1 MKRRDFVRLAS
12 SGMLGVAGLGLAGC
26 EEYPTRT
33 VYGVYL
39 YYYYWDRNIYYHP
52 YSQIYIYIINGRWV
66 RTKRPPPY
74 FVPNPAFR
82 VRIINRDGMPYRNN
96 LRHRQRYARSDVG
109 SDTGPARIERSVDP
123 APRSTPPRSTST
135 PPRSTSTPPRSPSTP
150 PRTTSTPPRTTSTP
164 QRQTPGTRPP
174 ERRPSPSTAAQPS
187 KQKQNEERIRRKRQ
201 EEEEERR
208 RRLLDR

>member
-1 MKRRDFVRLAS
+1 MKRRDFVRLAT
-12 SGMLGVAGLGLAGC
+12 SGLLGMAGLGLAGC

-52 YSQIYIYIINGRWV
+52 YSQIYIYIIDGRWV

-96 LRHRQRYARSDVG
+96 LRHRERYARPSVA
-109 SDTGPARIERSVDP
+109 SDTRPVRVERSVDP
-123 APRSTPPRSTST
+123 APRSTGTPPRSTST
-135 PPRSTSTPPRSPSTP
+135 PPRSASTPPRSTGTP
-150 PRTTSTPPRTTSTP
+150 PRATGTPK
-164 QRQTPGTRPP
+164 RQTPGTRPP
-174 ERRPSPSTAAQPS
+174 ERPPVPRTAAQPS
-187 KQKQNEERIRRKRQ
+187 QQKQKQNEERIRRKRL

-208 RRLLDR
+208 RRQLDR